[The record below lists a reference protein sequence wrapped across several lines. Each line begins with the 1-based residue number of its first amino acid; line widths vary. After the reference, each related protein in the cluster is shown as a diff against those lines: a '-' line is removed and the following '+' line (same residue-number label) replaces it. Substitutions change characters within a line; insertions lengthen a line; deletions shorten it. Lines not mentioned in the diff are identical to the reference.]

1 MISTGNLVTLLVGHA
16 QLHCTPHPRRD
27 SSTPG
32 NLDFDARVPIPFSVF
47 PSSYSNDSN
56 NTTEESTHIRVE
68 GEANLPRRR
77 EDQET
82 KHSSF
87 SASIDS
93 HHRPQYEQDDVRVYQ
108 DDRDRR
114 TRRDD
119 DVTVYEEDRYRRRN
133 HFPEVELSR
142 EK

>member
-1 MISTGNLVTLLVGHA
+1 MGTNSSKPRTK
-16 QLHCTPHPRRD
+16 CTAEHLYLFIDYP
-27 SSTPG
+27 
-32 NLDFDARVPIPFSVF
+32 NK
-47 PSSYSNDSN
+47 
-56 NTTEESTHIRVE
+56 

-93 HHRPQYEQDDVRVYQ
+93 HHRPQYQQDDVKVYQ
-108 DDRDRR
+108 EDRDRR

-119 DVTVYEEDRYRRRN
+119 DVTVYEEDRYRQRN